1 MLPPAGKFCRA
12 LYRSLT
18 LCRESGA
25 TLPPDL
31 RA

>member
-12 LYRSLT
+12 LYLSLT
-18 LCRESGA
+18 MPPESDA